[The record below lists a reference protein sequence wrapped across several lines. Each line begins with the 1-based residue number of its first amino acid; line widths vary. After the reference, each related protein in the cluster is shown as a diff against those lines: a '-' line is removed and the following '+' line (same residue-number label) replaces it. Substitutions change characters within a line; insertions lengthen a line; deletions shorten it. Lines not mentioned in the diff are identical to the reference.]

1 MSHLW
6 NVRSWPAWGWL
17 LLATL
22 VSFVL
27 HFPFFGLPMISDEG
41 GYAYVAQRWLDG
53 RGELY
58 DNIWV
63 SRPQGIFLAYGLI
76 FKTIGTSIVDIRIGA
91 WVFSALTLIFVW
103 LFANEWAGRRTA
115 IVATMLFAIISGS
128 PAIEG
133 FTANA
138 EVFMALPA
146 AAAVWLLL
154 RTSRHGWGT
163 VSLIGV
169 GMLVGL
175 ATILKPSGVV
185 MIPIAIAYVALAGL
199 DGRRAIVHRSLWI
212 VLGVSLVAAPAF
224 IHGWMIGWHR
234 FIYASITYRLEFQS
248 STTVSTM
255 HHVRAIGKLF
265 HRTWMVLLLVSVV
278 VSVQYRLTGRRAAV
292 RQWFAKLTEAPR
304 AGIVAQTSFRP
315 PIRQSGTD
323 GDVLLRL
330 WLLGSF
336 AGIAMGGDWWYH
348 YLVQILAPFAI
359 WFAPVL
365 LDLKE
370 RLTRNWRVIFVIA
383 TLFVFLLPYSV
394 VRRGSAGDMS
404 HVLFNHPGYPA
415 QQQVADYLRDHTDPE
430 TPIFVAFDQAAIYY
444 LSDRPSTYRY
454 MYDQELRAIPGAED
468 ELVAMVE
475 SPYRPMYIVG
485 TRQRAP
491 FPDRGQAFWN
501 AVSEHYHLESMVRG
515 VPIYRANEPL
525 KYHYTDLG

>member
-1 MSHLW
+1 
-6 NVRSWPAWGWL
+6 
-17 LLATL
+17 
-22 VSFVL
+22 
-27 HFPFFGLPMISDEG
+27 MISDEG
-41 GYAYVAQRWLDG
+41 GYAYVAQRWIDG

-76 FKTIGTSIVDIRIGA
+76 FKTIGTSIDAIRLGA

-103 LFANEWAGRRTA
+103 LFANAWAGRRVA
-115 IVATMLFAIISGS
+115 IVATLLFALISGS

-146 AAAVWLLL
+146 AAAAWLLL
-154 RTSRHGWGT
+154 RACRQGWGR

-169 GMLVGL
+169 GALAGL
-175 ATILKPSGVV
+175 ATVLKPSGVV
-185 MIPIAIAYVALAGL
+185 MIPIAIAFVALTSL
-199 DGRRAIVHRSLWI
+199 DGNRAILRRSLWI
-212 VLGVSLVAAPAF
+212 VLGVAIIAAPTL
-224 IHGWMIGWHR
+224 IHGWMIGWHQ
-234 FIYASITYRLEFQS
+234 FIFASVTYRLEYQS
-248 STTVSTM
+248 STTVSAM

-278 VSVQYRLTGRRAAV
+278 VNAQYRLAGRRFAA
-292 RQWFAKLTEAPR
+292 RQWFARLAEAPR
-304 AGIVAQTSFRP
+304 AGIVAQPSF
-315 PIRQSGTD
+315 QSANRYDGAD

-330 WLLGSF
+330 LLLGSF

-365 LDLKE
+365 LDLKD
-370 RLTRNWRVIFVIA
+370 RMTRNWQVVLLIA

-404 HVLFNHPGYPA
+404 HALFNHPGYPA
-415 QQQVADYLRDHTDPE
+415 QQQVANYLRSHTEPE
-430 TPIFVAFDQAAIYY
+430 TPIFVAFDQAALYY
-444 LSDRPSTYRY
+444 LSDLPSTYRY
-454 MYDQELRAIPGAED
+454 MYDQELRAMPGAED
-468 ELVAMVE
+468 ELIAMIE
-475 SPYRPMYIVG
+475 SPYRPVYIVG

-501 AVSEHYHLESMVRG
+501 AVSENYHLESMVRG
-515 VPIYRANEPL
+515 VPIFRANEPL